1 MRAGFAAFVS
11 LTLVLTPPVQA
22 QNALRAAPNALRAP
36 LVIVPVPMQAAI
48 EQAAI
53 DQAVRGGA
61 ADNAQAKLA
70 PRAAA
75 RQMKRAV
82 RAVAATPGA
91 QSDVVQIGQL
101 GALEDAPVGL
111 EKGFGDALWTGA
123 RLAFV
128 ADQMARLPDDLAM
141 PALYQLERQLHR
153 GATAAPIGTADKT
166 SWFAARLM
174 RLLVLG
180 DTQSVIALEAETG
193 AARSDGYVA
202 RVLALAHLGRG
213 DRAAACAVPRP
224 ARGTV
229 GRRDTIE
236 FFMQMMVFCQLL
248 DGAFEKA
255 GLTLELNEKTLG
267 ADTLFRDMAYLMSAQ
282 VPLAF
287 GTKEE
292 ADAAKKEGAQAPIV
306 LPDELTPM
314 QIALL
319 QLAGQAL
326 PQGLMNLPNYFMQ
339 AVAMDFAQSPL
350 VQLSAAHLAVRF
362 GASPELFSQA
372 AQLADLSSVTGVLPS
387 AVPESDAVFLA
398 QALRILDA
406 ADTQTQPRLLA
417 HYLRQAHM
425 RGLWHDMIAVLDD
438 RLAALLVPQAL
449 EAFAPTIIDT
459 DAPAAVIGA
468 ADGFEADALEE
479 PAAAE
484 TAPVPLAEADRLIL
498 LLAHWQADQKAQAD
512 NLLKLAPLSPV
523 MQLLARWQGFDAAD
537 ASSELAAAAMPDAA
551 LIGTDVAVN
560 DIAAQAAAAQA
571 DILPALAAATANDA
585 TLAPLGLPAL
595 EAEAVLPEL
604 ALDLQPDWAAF
615 EARFANVAAAE
626 ALYMRRQLALYHA
639 LGVVLPD
646 SLMSDLVLPEDNP
659 TAQRLARLAEN
670 KWVGDLIL
678 AQIAELADKPADS
691 YDALDTE
698 LLIGNLRRAGLQEA
712 AEGLAADM
720 LLSHMVHLAM
730 RAPHVLQADAA
741 PAFAS
746 QGFQPVR
753 DGQ

>member
-1 MRAGFAAFVS
+1 MRAPFAAFVS
-11 LTLVLTPPVQA
+11 LTLVWSLSAQA
-22 QNALRAAPNALRAP
+22 QNALRAP
-36 LVIVPVPMQAAI
+36 LVIVPAPMQAAI

-53 DQAVRGGA
+53 EQAVKSGTQR
-61 ADNAQAKLA
+61 DRQAKLA

-91 QSDVVQIGQL
+91 DSDVVQIGQL

-111 EKGFGDALWTGA
+111 EKGFGDNLWTGA

-128 ADQMARLPDDLAM
+128 ADQMARLPDDVAM

-166 SWFAARLM
+166 SWFATRLM

-202 RVLALAHLGRG
+202 RVLTLAHLGRG

-224 ARGTV
+224 ARGTT

-236 FFMQMMVFCQLL
+236 FFMQILVFCQLL

-267 ADTLFRDMAYLMSAQ
+267 DDTLFRDMAYLMSAQ
-282 VPLAF
+282 VPLGF

-292 ADAAKKEGAQAPIV
+292 ADAAKKEGTQAPIV

-339 AVAMDFAQSPL
+339 AVAADFAQDPL

-372 AQLADLSSVTGVLPS
+372 AQLADLSSVIGALP
-387 AVPESDAVFLA
+387 APAPETDAVFLA
-398 QALRILDA
+398 QALRIIDA
-406 ADTQTQPRLLA
+406 ADTQTQPRMVA
-417 HYLRQAHM
+417 HYLRQARL

-438 RLAALLVPQAL
+438 RLAALFVPQA
-449 EAFAPTIIDT
+449 AAPQD
-459 DAPAAVIGA
+459 PAAGIILTPDVTDVIEPPA
-468 ADGFEADALEE
+468 ALESV
-479 PAAAE
+479 PA
-484 TAPVPLAEADRLIL
+484 PLEEADRLIL
-498 LLAHWQADQKAQAD
+498 LLAHWQAGHLAQAD
-512 NLLKLAPLSPV
+512 NLLKLAPLSPA
-523 MQLLARWQGFDAAD
+523 MQLLARWHGSGA
-537 ASSELAAAAMPDAA
+537 EDAA
-551 LIGTDVAVN
+551 LGFVAGAPIGTDVAAELVAVAP
-560 DIAAQAAAAQA
+560 DAQP
-571 DILPALAAATANDA
+571 DILPAGAPNITANDG
-585 TLAPLGLPAL
+585 TLAPIGLPEG
-595 EAEAVLPEL
+595 EAAAALPEL

-615 EARFANVAAAE
+615 EARFSTAGAAE

-639 LGVVLPD
+639 LGVALPD
-646 SLMSDLVLPEDNP
+646 TLMSDLVLPEDNP
-659 TAQRLARLAEN
+659 VAQRLVRLAEN

-678 AQIAELADKPADS
+678 AQIAELSDKPADS
-691 YDALDTE
+691 YDALDTQ

-712 AEGLAADM
+712 AEGLAGDM
-720 LLSHMVHLAM
+720 LLSHMTALAIRTPHIL
-730 RAPHVLQADAA
+730 RAEATPVFA
-741 PAFAS
+741 P
-746 QGFQPVR
+746 QGFQTVR